1 MFTIAIKAAG
11 ERSPLFASV
20 LLLGCLYVLG
30 VAPQF
35 TDDAYLKILSVFL
48 IPVIAVGASPSTGF
62 MMNTELLMICGL
74 LTALLIKLL
83 TLNQK
88 AKEALKRSD
97 VPANRLLSLMLY
109 FGIFVFF
116 CTAFVVIPAV
126 TGLPRHVDPSIHTPL
141 YYFLVFMY
149 VIALLAS
156 VTGFNLGFK
165 GSSKSKD
172 APPAPAPLAPVAPPV
187 APVALSAEPLPKK

>member
-1 MFTIAIKAAG
+1 MFTLVIKAAG
-11 ERSPLFASV
+11 DRSPLLASI
-20 LLLGCLYVLG
+20 LLLAGLYTLG

-35 TDDAYLKILSVFL
+35 TDDAYLKLLSVFL
-48 IPVIAVGASPSTGF
+48 IPVIAIGSSPSTGF

-83 TLNQK
+83 TLNKK
-88 AKEALKRSD
+88 ARDALKRST
-97 VPANRLLSLMLY
+97 VPANRLLSLTLY
-109 FGIFVFF
+109 FFIFVFF
-116 CTAFVVIPAV
+116 CLGFVLIPAA
-126 TGLPRHVDPSIHTPL
+126 TGMQRHVDPSSHTTL

-165 GSSKSKD
+165 GNSKSND
-172 APPAPAPLAPVAPPV
+172 DEPAPEPK
-187 APVALSAEPLPKK
+187 AE